1 MVHRGRV
8 RIAKNE
14 LRPGLRFEFRS
25 GLQCIGVG
33 VRVRV
38 RIGFVAT
45 VMARWGIVS
54 ITLRVNSSISL
65 TCNYERW
72 EPRVGYRVACAVR
85 LSCKLIMLALGL
97 ASNLTLTDLERPSV
111 QVLPNLA
118 NPHVPLTW
126 QILTVPLTLTL
137 TLTSPHIGLISK
149 SLISA

>member
-1 MVHRGRV
+1 
-8 RIAKNE
+8 
-14 LRPGLRFEFRS
+14 
-25 GLQCIGVG
+25 
-33 VRVRV
+33 
-38 RIGFVAT
+38 
-45 VMARWGIVS
+45 
-54 ITLRVNSSISL
+54 
-65 TCNYERW
+65 
-72 EPRVGYRVACAVR
+72 
-85 LSCKLIMLALGL
+85 MLALGL